1 MTYSEVREMYSLDA
15 AGIWERR
22 ERNRRNGRRA
32 LSLVLCWL
40 LPWTTSAMIL
50 VLGRDL
56 LNAKG
61 LLASVAIMGLSLV
74 LYTAT
79 GSKDSPLR
87 KLYAVF
93 SLLVTLSFFLT
104 FSL

>member
-22 ERNRRNGRRA
+22 EKMRRNGRTV
-32 LSLVLCWL
+32 LSLILLWI
-40 LPWTTSAMIL
+40 LPWATSAVIL
-50 VLGRDL
+50 VLGKEM

-61 LLASVAIMGLSLV
+61 ALAAAAIMGLSFAM
-74 LYTAT
+74 YSAT
-79 GSKDSPLR
+79 GNSDSPLR

-93 SLLVTLSFFLT
+93 SILVTLSIFLT